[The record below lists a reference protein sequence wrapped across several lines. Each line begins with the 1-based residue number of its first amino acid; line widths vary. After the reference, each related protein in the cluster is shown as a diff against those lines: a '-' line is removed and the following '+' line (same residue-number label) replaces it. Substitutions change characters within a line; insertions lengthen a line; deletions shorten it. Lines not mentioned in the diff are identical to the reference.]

1 MFTIEPRNVSIFEHG
16 TQSSYKHVHA
26 FLEPDI
32 RFIPKHTAIKYR
44 CLENIYTL
52 DLIST
57 SALCG
62 VGITMQPGGC
72 YF

>member
-44 CLENIYTL
+44 CLEYL
-52 DLIST
+52 YVGLI
-57 SALCG
+57 
-62 VGITMQPGGC
+62 
-72 YF
+72 